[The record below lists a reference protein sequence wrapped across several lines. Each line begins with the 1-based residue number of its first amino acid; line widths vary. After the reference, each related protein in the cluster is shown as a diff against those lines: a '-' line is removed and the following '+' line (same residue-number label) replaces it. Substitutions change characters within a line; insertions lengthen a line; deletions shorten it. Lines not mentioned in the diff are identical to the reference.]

1 MVKADLHV
9 HSEASKRPSEWFL
22 KKVGARESYTDI
34 DSLYH
39 QAKQSGMDF
48 VTVTDHNTIEGG
60 LELIEKYPED
70 TFLSVEVT
78 TYFPENNCK
87 IHVLVFD
94 ITPEQF
100 LKINTIRYSIYQLRD
115 YLKTHN
121 IAYSVAHGFYNVN
134 KKLSIEILERLILLF
149 DVFEDLNGARN
160 KYYNEMWQ
168 SILANLNRETLMD
181 LSQKYGIDPISD
193 DPWIKGFTGGSDDH
207 AGIFIG
213 QTSTISDCPLSR
225 QLYIDSIKNKSTQSM
240 GRCNDYKSFAF
251 SIYKIFC
258 DYSSNVRKN
267 APGGMLSFI
276 NTVVFE
282 DRQSRLNHWIT
293 LRKIKKGKQIKD
305 KILLKF
311 FKDVYNW
318 SHSKN
323 LKTEVKIDSIYS
335 SMGLLLD
342 EFFKMLLESF
352 VNDFSKGDVGKLFRN
367 FMSALPAAFISIPF
381 FSSLHHLS
389 RDRDLIVALKQK
401 YEGAPSLSTKKVL
414 WFSDTVTDLN
424 GVSVT
429 LGRFKTASEQRGMNI
444 RFVACLSKSQQVNT
458 ATSGMLLLPCIHSIT
473 PQFYTSYTLN
483 FPSLLTSM
491 EKIYSYR
498 PDRIIVST
506 PGPVGLLGMIM
517 AGILGVECVTV
528 YHTDFA
534 SQADCLFEDEALTG
548 FIQSYINRFYSFS
561 DQIKVPTNEYIKILE
576 QQNYDTAKMSIFKR
590 GFTVNE
596 SISSPA
602 WKRTFLKEKAI
613 ESGFTLMWAGRVSKD
628 KNVEFLIDIYQKAL
642 AKIPD
647 LNLILCG
654 NGPDLDYFKTAC
666 KHWDRIHFTGH
677 VDQGLLE
684 KYYKASDLFVFPST
698 TDTFGMVILEAQA
711 KGLFALVTDVGGPQE
726 IIEHE
731 KTGYILKVSDI
742 KTWVQKILDVHTIY
756 ADQPGKF
763 ARMRSACQKR
773 IMERYDWDEALFD
786 ILGNE
791 GGGSPEKI
799 PAPFPSPRTA
809 APSNPVSH
817 RSRVVA

>member
-1 MVKADLHV
+1 
-9 HSEASKRPSEWFL
+9 
-22 KKVGARESYTDI
+22 
-34 DSLYH
+34 
-39 QAKQSGMDF
+39 
-48 VTVTDHNTIEGG
+48 
-60 LELIEKYPED
+60 
-70 TFLSVEVT
+70 
-78 TYFPENNCK
+78 
-87 IHVLVFD
+87 
-94 ITPEQF
+94 
-100 LKINTIRYSIYQLRD
+100 
-115 YLKTHN
+115 
-121 IAYSVAHGFYNVN
+121 
-134 KKLSIEILERLILLF
+134 
-149 DVFEDLNGARN
+149 
-160 KYYNEMWQ
+160 
-168 SILANLNRETLMD
+168 
-181 LSQKYGIDPISD
+181 
-193 DPWIKGFTGGSDDH
+193 
-207 AGIFIG
+207 
-213 QTSTISDCPLSR
+213 
-225 QLYIDSIKNKSTQSM
+225 
-240 GRCNDYKSFAF
+240 
-251 SIYKIFC
+251 
-258 DYSSNVRKN
+258 
-267 APGGMLSFI
+267 
-276 NTVVFE
+276 
-282 DRQSRLNHWIT
+282 
-293 LRKIKKGKQIKD
+293 
-305 KILLKF
+305 
-311 FKDVYNW
+311 
-318 SHSKN
+318 
-323 LKTEVKIDSIYS
+323 
-335 SMGLLLD
+335 
-342 EFFKMLLESF
+342 
-352 VNDFSKGDVGKLFRN
+352 
-367 FMSALPAAFISIPF
+367 
-381 FSSLHHLS
+381 
-389 RDRDLIVALKQK
+389 
-401 YEGAPSLSTKKVL
+401 
-414 WFSDTVTDLN
+414 
-424 GVSVT
+424 
-429 LGRFKTASEQRGMNI
+429 
-444 RFVACLSKSQQVNT
+444 
-458 ATSGMLLLPCIHSIT
+458 
-473 PQFYTSYTLN
+473 
-483 FPSLLTSM
+483 
-491 EKIYSYR
+491 
-498 PDRIIVST
+498 
-506 PGPVGLLGMIM
+506 MIM